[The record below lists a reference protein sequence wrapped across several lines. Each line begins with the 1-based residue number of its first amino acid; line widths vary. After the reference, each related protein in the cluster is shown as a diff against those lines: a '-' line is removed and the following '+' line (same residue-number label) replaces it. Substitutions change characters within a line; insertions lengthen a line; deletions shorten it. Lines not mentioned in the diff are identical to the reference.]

1 MDLHPLFLERVR
13 KDFGD
18 EADTFVRA
26 IGSDAVVS
34 VRVNSS
40 KLPGVCLADRVP
52 WCSGGFYLQQ
62 RPVFTLD
69 PLFNAGAYY
78 VQEASSMF
86 LEQAVRQHAHLS
98 DDSVVLDLCASPGGK
113 STHLLSLMNGRGLLV
128 SNEYVGQRV
137 ASLRENITKW
147 GFPNSVVTNA
157 APADFGKCDGLFDVI
172 VIDAPCSGEGMF
184 RKDDQAVTEWSA
196 ENVEMCAKR
205 QREIL
210 KDVFPAL
217 KEGGLLVY
225 STCTYNAAE
234 DEENVEWI
242 CTELGGEFLPISVD
256 AQWNITE
263 TPFGYHFYPHKT
275 RGEGFFLAAIRK
287 TATAFSVRVKSQKIK
302 EPAGGKQVKKWM
314 TDAEQFVFGET
325 NDKMLIAT
333 LAKFHDVVSVLKGNV
348 KVVQSGLAVAQVKG
362 NDFLPAPSLALSSC
376 LRKEEFQ
383 IVDLDWK
390 QAMGFLK
397 RENLVLADAP
407 KGWLL
412 ASFNNVPLGWI
423 KNLGNRSNGYFPA
436 EWHVR
441 MTPDI
446 NLYTPLF

>member
-1 MDLHPLFLERVR
+1 
-13 KDFGD
+13 
-18 EADTFVRA
+18 
-26 IGSDAVVS
+26 
-34 VRVNSS
+34 
-40 KLPGVCLADRVP
+40 
-52 WCSGGFYLQQ
+52 
-62 RPVFTLD
+62 
-69 PLFNAGAYY
+69 
-78 VQEASSMF
+78 MF
-86 LEQAVRQHAHLS
+86 LEQTVRQHAHLS

-225 STCTYNAAE
+225 STCNAAE

-390 QAMGFLK
+390 QAMAFLK
-397 RENLVLADAP
+397 RENLVLPDAP

-412 ASFNNVPLGWI
+412 VSFNKVPLGWV

>member
-1 MDLHPLFLERVR
+1 MDLHPLFLERIR
-13 KDFGD
+13 NDFGG
-18 EADTFVRA
+18 EADSFINA
-26 IGSDAVVS
+26 IGHDAVVS
-34 VRVNSS
+34 VRANHR
-40 KLPGVCLADRVP
+40 KLTEVCLSDRVP
-52 WCSGGFYLQQ
+52 WCSSGFYLSQ

-86 LEQAVRQHAHLS
+86 LEQAVRQHAQLS
-98 DDSVVLDLCASPGGK
+98 DNSVVLDLCASPGGK

-157 APADFGKCDGLFDVI
+157 APADFGKCGGLFDVI

-184 RKDDQAVTEWSA
+184 RKDEQAVREWSV
-196 ENVEMCAKR
+196 ENVQMCAKR

-225 STCTYNAAE
+225 STCTYNTAE
-234 DEENVEWI
+234 DEQNVEWI
-242 CTELGGEFLPISVD
+242 CNELGGEFLPISVD

-287 TATAFSVRVKSQKIK
+287 TADDLSVRVKSQKIK
-302 EPAGGKQVKKWM
+302 EPAGGKQVKKWIA
-314 TDAEQFVFGET
+314 DSDQFIFGET
-325 NDKMLIAT
+325 NDKMLIAA
-333 LAKFHDVVSVLKGNV
+333 LAKFHDVVTVLKGNM

-362 NDFLPAPSLALSSC
+362 NDFLPAPPLALSSC

-390 QAMGFLK
+390 QAMVFLK

-412 ASFNNVPLGWI
+412 ASFNKVPIGWI